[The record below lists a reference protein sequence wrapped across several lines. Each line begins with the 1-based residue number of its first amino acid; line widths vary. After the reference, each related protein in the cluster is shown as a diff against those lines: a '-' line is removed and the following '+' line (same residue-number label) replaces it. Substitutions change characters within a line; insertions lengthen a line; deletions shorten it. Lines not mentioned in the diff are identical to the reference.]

1 MKFQNQTEVRM
12 NLSRIAVAALGAAG
26 LGLAACSGSHTP
38 TDAQLTQ
45 LLHSERAAPSDP
57 KAPLDAAAVNCLRA
71 WSGDVELTAALPPS
85 ASGDAVKQAC
95 KTRLDGWVADTAR
108 NPDKL
113 AFEDVSKPP
122 AVKRAMAL
130 LAEHNPIAAMAPKLP
145 SANEPPPAAM
155 MPGGGQP
162 AAPAASGPVDMSEA
176 IAAVDELEGLCKKA
190 KDAAAANDTSQ
201 PLVRYA
207 SYCDK
212 RIEQMRSRITF
223 LQQRGN
229 PQQAKMMTDNVKRTL
244 DVGRKL
250 AAGGQ
255 PGPAQP
261 QNH

>member
-1 MKFQNQTEVRM
+1 
-12 NLSRIAVAALGAAG
+12 
-26 LGLAACSGSHTP
+26 
-38 TDAQLTQ
+38 
-45 LLHSERAAPSDP
+45 
-57 KAPLDAAAVNCLRA
+57 
-71 WSGDVELTAALPPS
+71 
-85 ASGDAVKQAC
+85 VKQSC
-95 KTRLDGWVADTAR
+95 KTRLDGWVADATR

-229 PQQAKMMTDNVKRTL
+229 PQQAKMMTDNVRRTL

>member
-1 MKFQNQTEVRM
+1 M

-229 PQQAKMMTDNVKRTL
+229 PQQAKMMTDNVRRTL